1 MSFLALEK
9 KGEGKLQ
16 SISLV
21 TRFYNRIKNK
31 FKKTFFFL
39 IKSKCKM
46 IFKEWKIP

>member
-31 FKKTFFFL
+31 FKKTFF
-39 IKSKCKM
+39 SY
-46 IFKEWKIP
+46 KIQIQNDF

>member
-21 TRFYNRIKNK
+21 TRFYNRIKNV
-31 FKKTFFFL
+31 FKKTFL
-39 IKSKCKM
+39 LHKESKY
-46 IFKEWKIP
+46 

>member
-31 FKKTFFFL
+31 FKKTFFLTKF
-39 IKSKCKM
+39 KFKM